1 MAQSAAPPARVAG
14 ASTWY
19 IRHVDLFRRLSERDA
34 TDLTR
39 AMTQRR
45 FQAGQLIVGPE
56 AAEDCVY
63 VTRSGTVRL
72 FQRGADG
79 HEVTIDRLDPGH
91 LFGVT
96 ALLGNHVA
104 AGVLAEAETAV
115 EVFMVEERR
124 FLEVIA
130 RWPKALLELAV
141 RLGVRVLPSEDA
153 LGRLSATGARARLA
167 RVLYA
172 LAAKPAKASPAAASG
187 CAACHATPTSP
198 SKSAPAARPSPA
210 CSRGSKKMATSAA
223 SAARSSCPTSSGWP
237 TILILRT
244 RRSLRRKLA

>member
-1 MAQSAAPPARVAG
+1 MAQSAAPPRRVAG

-39 AMTQRR
+39 AMTQRS
-45 FQAGQLIVGPE
+45 FNAGQLIVGPE

-72 FQRGADG
+72 FQRAADG

-96 ALLGNHVA
+96 ALLGNQVA
-104 AGVLAEAETAV
+104 ARVLAEAETAV
-115 EVFMVEERR
+115 EAFMVEERR
-124 FLEVIA
+124 FLDVIA

-167 RVLYA
+167 RA
-172 LAAKPAKASPAAASG
+172 LFDLAREASESQPGGGLRLRGVPRHSDLAEQIGASRE
-187 CAACHATPTSP
+187 TVTRML
-198 SKSAPAARPSPA
+198 ARLEED
-210 CSRGSKKMATSAA
+210 GY
-223 SAARSSCPTSSGWP
+223 
-237 TILILRT
+237 I
-244 RRSLRRKLA
+244 RRFGRQIVVPDVQRLADDFDLED